1 MKLPNESLLDIIHP
15 IGSLYWSSKSADP
28 STLFG
33 GTWERI
39 KDKFIL
45 AAGDKYSAGSTGGEA
60 THVLTTSELPKI
72 TGDFTISSNV
82 LLNDNNGSYL
92 ESATGV
98 FKTTKTTGNV
108 CQSNPGS
115 ITSKS
120 ISDKV
125 TLSIGG
131 GTAHNNM
138 PPYKTYYCWERI
150 A

>member
-1 MKLPNESLLDIIHP
+1 MNVVRP
-15 IGSLYWSSKSADP
+15 IGSLYWSSESTDP

-45 AAGDKYSAGSTGGEA
+45 AAGDNYEAGSTGGEVS
-60 THVLTTSELPKI
+60 HKLTTSELPKI

-98 FKTTKTTGNV
+98 FSHSKTTGNV
-108 CQSNPGS
+108 CQANPGS

-138 PPYKTYYCWERI
+138 PPYETYYCWKRT